1 MHLSYSPALPAK
13 LIVACAASIA
23 MAAVPAAAQA
33 PRPAPPT
40 AVPQQ
45 IQPPSVE
52 QILGQRD
59 ARVPK
64 PDQYIVELDAEPVAR
79 YAGGVAGLAPTAPA
93 KTGRG
98 IDPDAAAV
106 RAYEAHLDDRQ
117 ASVLRAVP
125 GVKAQVSYRIT
136 LAGFA
141 AQITGEQADALR
153 KQPGVKRVT
162 QERILYVTQS
172 QEAPAAAGVGG
183 SEPEL
188 LGLPGGLWKKLGGA
202 KNAGKEVIVGVI
214 DSGITPE
221 HPSFA
226 DRDLSPPA
234 SWDGACQSGEEFP
247 VTSCSD
253 KLIGARYFVEGF
265 GKDYVPDGAFLS
277 PRDEAGHGT
286 HVAGIAVGNR
296 NVDPRVGGD
305 DVGVDRISGVA
316 PAAYLAVYK
325 ACWVYGICT
334 DVDVVAAIDAA
345 VADGVDV
352 LNLSLGGPLFPGSE
366 IDPMQ
371 LAALNADAAGVV
383 VVTSAG
389 NSGEVDPRSPFG
401 PVGSPAAAPWTTAVG
416 ATTGQRT
423 FRSTVTATGPGGA
436 TAQATAAMIGRPL
449 PQAELVDNAK
459 VGADPLEPFL
469 EPRNCWDGTLVPEQ
483 VRGKV
488 VLCDAFGPFVLS
500 AAEDVAAYVKEAGGV
515 GVVLRWQYGDPPQVN
530 AVLPMAFI
538 TPEEAAAFR
547 RVTDA
552 GATTVSSTPGR
563 AVPRPADVM
572 ARFSSRG
579 PVFFTD
585 ETFIAHPTDLL
596 RPDVSAPGVDVLAPY
611 APRTW
616 LGSVGAEGSERFA
629 SLSGTSMASP
639 MAAGAAALLTQAHP
653 AWSPAAIRSALTT
666 SAVRSVKEPDGRA
679 ATPDDSGGGRI
690 DPTAAADA
698 DLVVEASTDEY
709 RRYAEGV
716 NPDAIE
722 GDLDPIAARDLN
734 VPGLALNRV
743 TVRQT
748 VSRTFTNVGSAR
760 ATWTI
765 PDVSQ
770 PEALA
775 YATPTRFTLAP
786 GQKRTVEFTVT
797 IIRGT
802 TGMRDLTVTL
812 RNTTT
817 GRLTRLPIAARNP
830 GIIDPPALMK
840 VADAPADGERDVPV
854 TVSGD
859 VNAVAHGLARPVVT
873 RDLETDGTRDN
884 LAWRTLQ
891 VDEDARGLL
900 AKATAA
906 GGEPLSVGI
915 YRDGDGNGVLSQEDE
930 LINAAMP
937 GLPSDESAAFDVP
950 AGDYLIGVF
959 GPFDAPAVRFD
970 LRTWAVHDP
979 KPDDPDP
986 APGLVAA
993 GDPLDSEPQ
1002 DTKELPLK
1010 LRWNGA
1016 DGEEPL
1022 RGIVDWRAGETP
1034 SGEPLGASLVEIT
1047 PAA

>member
-1 MHLSYSPALPAK
+1 MDVPFSPASPAK
-13 LIVACAASIA
+13 LIAACTAAIA
-23 MAAVPAAAQA
+23 IAAAPAAAQD
-33 PRPAPPT
+33 PP
-40 AVPQQ
+40 PQQ
-45 IQPPSVE
+45 FQPPSVE

-59 ARVPK
+59 VRMPK
-64 PDQYIVELDAEPVAR
+64 PDQFIVELDAEPVAR
-79 YAGGVAGLAPTAPA
+79 YDGGVAGLAPTAPT
-93 KTGRG
+93 KTGRAL
-98 IDPDAAAV
+98 DRDAAAV
-106 RAYEAHLDDRQ
+106 KAYKAHLDDRQ

-125 GVKAQVSYRIT
+125 AVKPQVSYRMT

-141 AQITGEQADALR
+141 AKMTAQEADTLR

-162 QERILYVTQS
+162 RERILRVTQS
-172 QEAPAAAGVGG
+172 EQAPAAAGIGG

-188 LGLPGGLWKKLGGA
+188 LGLPGGLWKKLGGPT
-202 KNAGKEVIVGVI
+202 NAGRGVIVGII

-221 HPSFA
+221 SPSFA
-226 DRDLSPPA
+226 DRGLEPPA
-234 SWDGACQSGEEFP
+234 SWDGACQGGEAFP

-253 KLIGARYFVEGF
+253 KLIGARYFVDGF
-265 GKDYVPDGAFLS
+265 GRDFIPDGAFLS

-296 NVDPRVGGD
+296 NVDPSVGGD

-325 ACWVYGICT
+325 ACWVLGICT

-352 LNLSLGGPLFPGSE
+352 INLSLGGPLFPGAE
-366 IDPMQ
+366 IDPIQ

-383 VVTSAG
+383 VVTAAG
-389 NSGEVDPRSPFG
+389 NSGEVFPGGPFG
-401 PVGSPAAAPWTTAVG
+401 PVGTPAAAPWTTAVG

-423 FRSTVTATGPGGA
+423 FRATVTATGPGGS
-436 TAQATAAMIGRPL
+436 AQATAAMIGRPL

-459 VGADPLEPFL
+459 VGLDPADPFV
-469 EPRNCWDGTLVPEQ
+469 EPRNCWQGSLDPEK

-488 VLCDAFGPFVLS
+488 VLCDMFGPFVLA
-500 AAEDVAAYVKEAGGV
+500 AAEDIAFFVKEAGGV
-515 GVVLRWQYGDPPQVN
+515 GVVLRWQYGNPPQVN
-530 AVLPMAFI
+530 AVLPMAFV

-547 RVTDA
+547 RLTDA
-552 GATTVSSTPGR
+552 GTTTVSGTPGR
-563 AVPRPADVM
+563 AVPRPADIM
-572 ARFSSRG
+572 APFSSRG

-585 ETFIAHPTDLL
+585 EMFTAHPTDLL

-611 APRTW
+611 APRTY
-616 LGSVGAEGSERFA
+616 LGSLGAEGSERFA

-653 AWSPAAIRSALTT
+653 TWSPAAIRSALTT
-666 SAVRSVKEPDGRA
+666 SAVRAVKDTGGQP
-679 ATPDDSGGGRI
+679 ATPDDTGGGRI

-716 NPDAIE
+716 NPDAID

-743 TVRQT
+743 TVSQT

-760 ATWTI
+760 ATWTV
-765 PDVSQ
+765 PDTSQ
-770 PEALA
+770 PEAA
-775 YATPTRFTLAP
+775 VFASPSRFTLAP
-786 GQKRTVEFTVT
+786 GQKRTVDFTVI

-830 GIIDPPALMK
+830 GIIDPPAVMT

-873 RDLETDGTRDN
+873 RDLQTGTSEN
-884 LAWRTLQ
+884 LAWRPLH
-891 VDEDARGLL
+891 VDEAARGII
-900 AKATAA
+900 AQARTA
-906 GGEPLSVGI
+906 GGEPVSVGL
-915 YRDGDGNGVLSQEDE
+915 YRDGDSNGVISQEDE
-930 LINAAMP
+930 FINSAIA
-937 GLPSDESAAFDVP
+937 GLPNHEAVTFDAP
-950 AGDYLIGVF
+950 AGDYLVGIFAEPGT
-959 GPFDAPAVRFD
+959 PAVRFD
-970 LRTWAVHDP
+970 LRTWTVRDP
-979 KPDDPDP
+979 QPDDPDP
-986 APGLVAA
+986 APGVVAA
-993 GDPLDSEPQ
+993 GDPLDSEPE
-1002 DTKELPLK
+1002 DTKQLPLK

-1016 DGEEPL
+1016 EGEEPL

-1034 SGEPLGASLVEIT
+1034 SGEPLGVSLVEVT
-1047 PAA
+1047 PG